1 MKHPVLN
8 ALFASLL
15 LQFALVSPA
24 FAQAEVVLGGV
35 EMESE
40 GNVPGVLGDVDDGL
54 EETDDEAEDGKQR
67 SWEPV
72 IAPIPSRNPVFGW
85 MVAVPAML
93 MYKPSFAAPE
103 DRVWISGL
111 FGFYAE
117 NESWGAG
124 LMQRMSFGG
133 DKWRVMG
140 SLFHAEMNYRYYGIG
155 GGGDRSIVL
164 DQDMD
169 LFLGEGLRR
178 VAPNLYVGLR
188 GVYADT
194 QVGPRL
200 PDLELP
206 PGFDPD
212 RLKVDLT
219 LATIAPRLQYD
230 TRDNEF
236 YPRSGLLIDANA
248 AVSREAIGADLDYER
263 YDASLNHYLPLGA
276 KSVLASR
283 VAAQYT
289 SGDTPFFL
297 YPAFGQGA
305 DLRGYEMGSYRNRF
319 LVAAQAEYR
328 HRFTKRIG
336 AAAFGGVGSV
346 APDFAGWEKTL
357 WSIGA
362 GFRWVIAP
370 KNDISLRVDVA
381 RGRDETVYYV
391 GIGEAF

>member
-1 MKHPVLN
+1 MRSPVCC
-8 ALFASLL
+8 ASLVL
-15 LQFALVSPA
+15 LLLPGVPSASA
-24 FAQAEVVLGGV
+24 MAQTEVAIGGV
-35 EMESE
+35 KLDSE
-40 GNVPGVLGDVDDGL
+40 LGVPGVLGDVDDGL
-54 EETDDEAEDGKQR
+54 EESADGRSDSKRR
-67 SWEPV
+67 SWESV
-72 IAPIPSRNPVFGW
+72 VAPIPSRNPAFGW
-85 MVAVPAML
+85 MLSVPAML
-93 MYKPSFAAPE
+93 MYKPSFAGPE
-103 DRVWISGL
+103 DPVWISGL

>member
-1 MKHPVLN
+1 MKQPVFN
-8 ALFASLL
+8 ALVVSLL

-24 FAQAEVVLGGV
+24 FAQAEFALGGV

-40 GNVPGVLGDVDDGL
+40 ANVPGVLGDVDDSL
-54 EETDDEAEDGKQR
+54 EETGDEAEDGKQR
-67 SWEPV
+67 GWEPV

-155 GGGDRSIVL
+155 GDGDRSIVL

-178 VAPNLYVGLR
+178 VAPNLYVGIR
-188 GVYADT
+188 GVYAET

-200 PDLELP
+200 PDIVLP
-206 PGFDPD
+206 PGFDPN

-248 AVSREAIGADLDYER
+248 AVSRDTFGADLDYER
-263 YDASLNHYLPLGA
+263 YDASLNHYLPLGS

-283 VAAQYT
+283 VATQYT

-305 DLRGYEMGSYRNRF
+305 DLRGYEMGSYRDRF

-328 HRFTKRIG
+328 YRFTERIG

-357 WSIGA
+357 WSVGA

-370 KNDISLRVDVA
+370 KNDISLRVDIA